1 MDATVIVALITAL
14 GLGSVIPALT
24 TETINR
30 MSGRSRAERIQAH
43 NTGALAMRDDAWEW
57 AHRIQEEA
65 EERIER
71 SDSAADRCRSE
82 RDTEAQRALR
92 LQEYAAW
99 LRTLLIEAGTDPSEL
114 PAWPDSEMRMTLRL
128 SAAK

>member
-1 MDATVIVALITAL
+1 MDSTFIIALITAL

-24 TETINR
+24 NAVITQL
-30 MSGRSRAERIQAH
+30 SSRTAQEQARDA
-43 NTGALAMRDDAWEW
+43 GALAMRDDAWQW

-71 SDSAADRCRSE
+71 SEAMTSRRCAE
-82 RDTEAQRALR
+82 RDAESQRALR

-99 LRTLLIEAGTDPSEL
+99 LRTLLIGAGMGLDEL
-114 PAWPDSEMRMTLRL
+114 PPWPDAKVSMVA
-128 SAAK
+128 SAK